1 MKKIQWTTIYFSGK
15 KLLKKHQYGETD
27 RIGLQL

>member
-1 MKKIQWTTIYFSGK
+1 MKKIKWTIYFSGK